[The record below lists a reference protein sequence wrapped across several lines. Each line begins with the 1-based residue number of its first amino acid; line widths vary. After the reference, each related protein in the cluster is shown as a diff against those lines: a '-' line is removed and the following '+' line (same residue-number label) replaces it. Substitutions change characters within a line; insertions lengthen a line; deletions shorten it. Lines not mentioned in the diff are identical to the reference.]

1 MAIGVKTV
9 RRPESETSYLRATLR
24 GMALTFRH
32 LVDPNKKV
40 LQYPD
45 EKPQLS
51 PRWRGTHRMAVR
63 VHGHPVRA
71 GRG

>member
-32 LVDPNKKV
+32 LIDTDKKTTSSNWRDRDV
-40 LQYPD
+40 ADTKDTATQS
-45 EKPQLS
+45 LS
-51 PRWRGTHRMAVR
+51 
-63 VHGHPVRA
+63 
-71 GRG
+71 